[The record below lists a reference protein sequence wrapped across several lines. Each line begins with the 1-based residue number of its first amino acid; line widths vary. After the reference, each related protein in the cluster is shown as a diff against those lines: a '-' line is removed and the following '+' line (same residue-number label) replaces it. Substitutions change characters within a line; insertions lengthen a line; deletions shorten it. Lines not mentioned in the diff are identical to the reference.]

1 MALEKLPFFART
13 QSEPGEVV
21 LLMNNPSVLL
31 AVKYLMCFYA
41 IGNFQPGDPKRDAGE
56 KILAASTDK
65 WGPDESQLWTKLV
78 PDPTTSQAYK
88 GTMQPTA
95 LGLCALYMAA
105 QKGVAVDPNVLTQ
118 DEQDSVSEN
127 LAPFL
132 LASCG
137 GPTIAGTVEPTDS
150 VTRMSID
157 EARAAAQAQKPVEKK
172 PSLWP
177 WLLGGGLLIGGV
189 ALATRGTAEE
199 K

>member
-1 MALEKLPFFART
+1 MALEILPFFAAPS
-13 QSEPGEVV
+13 SEPGEVV

-41 IGNFQPGDPKRDAGE
+41 IGNFPKGDPKRDAGE
-56 KILAASTDK
+56 KILSASTDK

-118 DEQDSVSEN
+118 DEQDAITEN

-132 LASCG
+132 LAACG
-137 GPTIAGTVEPTDS
+137 GPAITGTVEPTDS
-150 VTRMSID
+150 VTRMTID
-157 EARAAAQAQKPVEKK
+157 EARAAAQAAKPVEKK
-172 PSLWP
+172 ASVWP

-189 ALATRGTAEE
+189 VLATRDSPEA